1 METIAI
7 TNWNDIVSPLYDA
20 SCCLLIIR
28 SDGSRKVVDVRN
40 MSLFDKAETCSKEGV
55 AVLIC
60 GAISN
65 VGNAILQDNGIKVLS
80 WIRGKIEDVIVAY
93 RSNINLTESFAMPG
107 CGRMMCRKNRRI
119 RHYGGQCGMR

>member
-28 SDGSRKVVDVRN
+28 PDGRRKAVDVRN
-40 MSLFDKAETCSKEGV
+40 MSLFDKAEACLNDGV
-55 AVLIC
+55 TVLIC

-65 VGNAILQDNGIKVLS
+65 VGSAILQDKSIKVLS
-80 WIRGKIEDVIVAY
+80 WIRGSVDEVIVAY
-93 RSNINLTESFAMPG
+93 QNNINVIEAFSMPG
-107 CGRMMCRKNRRI
+107 CGRMMCRKNI
-119 RHYGGQCGMR
+119 RNRHHGGQCGMR